1 MQRLLL
7 ILIYKGLMPLL
18 LRLVG
23 VKTLRKTNFKEV
35 KQFIIVANHNSH
47 VDTMVLL
54 SSLPI
59 SHLMR
64 THPVATATYF
74 GKKKWLKLLSN
85 LFVNTVLIQRRE
97 EKTPETDQGKA
108 LERLMKKLE
117 QGHSLIFFPEG
128 SRGEPE
134 QMQTFR
140 KGIGV
145 LLQKFPQIPFIP
157 VYLKGMGKILPKGSL
172 LPVPYDAQ
180 VYFGEPTF
188 CQHNTVE
195 EIVAEVE
202 REIVALKNRLS

>member
-7 ILIYKGLMPLL
+7 IFIYKGLMPLL

-23 VKTLRKTNFKEV
+23 VKTIRRTNFKEA

-54 SSLPI
+54 SSLPM
-59 SHLMR
+59 SELKR

-74 GKKKWLKLLSN
+74 GKKKWLELLSN

-97 EKTPETDQGKA
+97 EKSPETDQGKA
-108 LERLMKKLE
+108 LEQLMKKLE

-134 QMQTFR
+134 QMQAFK

-145 LLQKFPQIPFIP
+145 LLQKFPHIPFIP
-157 VYLKGMGKILPKGSL
+157 VYLKGMGKILPKGSI

-180 VYFGEPTF
+180 VYFGDPTF

-202 REIVALKNRLS
+202 SAILVLKD

>member
-7 ILIYKGLMPLL
+7 IFIYKGLMPLL
-18 LRLVG
+18 LRIVG
-23 VKTLRKTNFKEV
+23 VKTLRKTNFKEI
-35 KQFIIVANHNSH
+35 KQFILVANHNSH

-54 SSLPI
+54 SSLPM
-59 SHLMR
+59 SQLKR

-74 GKKKWLKLLSN
+74 GKKKWLELLSN
-85 LFVNTVLIQRRE
+85 LFVNTVLIQRRD
-97 EKTPETDQGKA
+97 EKSPETDQGKA

-134 QMQTFR
+134 QMQAFK

-145 LLQKFPQIPFIP
+145 LLQKFPHIPFIP
-157 VYLKGMGKILPKGSL
+157 VYLKGMGKILPKGSI

-180 VYFGEPTF
+180 VYFGDPTF

-202 REIVALKNRLS
+202 SAILVLKD

>member
-1 MQRLLL
+1 
-7 ILIYKGLMPLL
+7 
-18 LRLVG
+18 
-23 VKTLRKTNFKEV
+23 
-35 KQFIIVANHNSH
+35 
-47 VDTMVLL
+47 MVLL

-59 SHLMR
+59 SQLKR

-74 GKKKWLKLLSN
+74 GKKKWLELLSN

-97 EKTPETDQGKA
+97 EKSPETDQGKA
-108 LERLMKKLE
+108 LEQLMKKLE

-134 QMQTFR
+134 QMQAFK

-145 LLQKFPQIPFIP
+145 LLQKFPHIPFIP
-157 VYLKGMGKILPKGSL
+157 VYLKGMGKILPKGSI

-188 CQHNTVE
+188 CQHKTVE

-202 REIVALKNRLS
+202 SAILALKD

>member
-1 MQRLLL
+1 
-7 ILIYKGLMPLL
+7 
-18 LRLVG
+18 VG
-23 VKTLRKTNFKEV
+23 VKTMRKPNFKEA

-59 SHLMR
+59 SQLKR

-74 GKKKWLKLLSN
+74 GKKKWLELLSN

-97 EKTPETDQGKA
+97 EKSPETDQGKA
-108 LERLMKKLE
+108 LEQLMKKLE

-134 QMQTFR
+134 QMQAFK

-145 LLQKFPQIPFIP
+145 LLQKFPHIPFIP
-157 VYLKGMGKILPKGSL
+157 VYLKGMGKILPKGSI

-180 VYFGEPTF
+180 VYFGDPTF

-202 REIVALKNRLS
+202 SAILALKD

>member
-7 ILIYKGLMPLL
+7 IFIYKGLMPLL

-23 VKTLRKTNFKEV
+23 VKTIRRTNFKEA

-59 SHLMR
+59 SQLKR

-74 GKKKWLKLLSN
+74 GKKKWLELLSN

-134 QMQTFR
+134 QMQAFK

-145 LLQKFPQIPFIP
+145 LLQKFPHIPFIP
-157 VYLKGMGKILPKGSL
+157 VYLKGMGKILPKGSI

-188 CQHNTVE
+188 CQHKTVE

-202 REIVALKNRLS
+202 SAILALKD

>member
-54 SSLPI
+54 SSLPT
-59 SHLMR
+59 SQLMR

-74 GKKKWLKLLSN
+74 GKKKWLELLSN

-134 QMQTFR
+134 QMQAFR

-180 VYFGEPTF
+180 VYFGDPTF

>member
-1 MQRLLL
+1 MQHLLL
-7 ILIYKGLMPLL
+7 IFIYKGLMPLL

-23 VKTLRKTNFKEV
+23 VKTMRKPNFKEA

-54 SSLPI
+54 SSLPM
-59 SHLMR
+59 SQLKR

-74 GKKKWLKLLSN
+74 GKKKWLELLSN

-97 EKTPETDQGKA
+97 EKSPETDQGKA
-108 LERLMKKLE
+108 LEQLMKKLE

-134 QMQTFR
+134 QMQAFK

-145 LLQKFPQIPFIP
+145 LLQKFPHIPFIP
-157 VYLKGMGKILPKGSL
+157 VYLKGMGKILPKGSI

-180 VYFGEPTF
+180 VYFGDPTF

-202 REIVALKNRLS
+202 SAILVLKD

>member
-7 ILIYKGLMPLL
+7 IFIYKGLMPLL

-23 VKTLRKTNFKEV
+23 VKTICRTNFKEA

-59 SHLMR
+59 SQLKR

-74 GKKKWLKLLSN
+74 GKKKWLELLSN

-97 EKTPETDQGKA
+97 EKSPETDQGKA
-108 LERLMKKLE
+108 LEQLMKKLE

-134 QMQTFR
+134 QMQAFR

-145 LLQKFPQIPFIP
+145 LLQKFPHIPFIP

-180 VYFGEPTF
+180 VYFGDPTF

-202 REIVALKNRLS
+202 SAILALKD

>member
-7 ILIYKGLMPLL
+7 IFIYKGLMPLL

-23 VKTLRKTNFKEV
+23 VKTIRRTNFKEA

-59 SHLMR
+59 SQLKR

-74 GKKKWLKLLSN
+74 GKKKWLELLSN

-134 QMQTFR
+134 QMQAFK

-145 LLQKFPQIPFIP
+145 LLQKFPHIPFIP
-157 VYLKGMGKILPKGSL
+157 VYLKGMGKILPKGSI

-202 REIVALKNRLS
+202 SAILALKD

>member
-1 MQRLLL
+1 
-7 ILIYKGLMPLL
+7 MPLL

-23 VKTLRKTNFKEV
+23 VKTIRRTNFKEA

-59 SHLMR
+59 SQLKR

-74 GKKKWLKLLSN
+74 GKKKWLELLSN

-97 EKTPETDQGKA
+97 EKSPETDQGKA
-108 LERLMKKLE
+108 LEQLMKKLE

-134 QMQTFR
+134 QMQAFR

-145 LLQKFPQIPFIP
+145 LLQKFPHIPFIP
-157 VYLKGMGKILPKGSL
+157 VYLQGMGKILPKGSL

-180 VYFGEPTF
+180 VYFGDPTF

-202 REIVALKNRLS
+202 SAILALKD

>member
-23 VKTLRKTNFKEV
+23 VKTLRKPNFKEV

-59 SHLMR
+59 SLLKR

-74 GKKKWLKLLSN
+74 GKKKWLELLSN
-85 LFVNTVLIQRRE
+85 LFVNTVLIKRRE
-97 EKTPETDQGKA
+97 EKTPETNQEKA

-117 QGHSLIFFPEG
+117 QGHSLILFPEG

-134 QMQTFR
+134 QMQAFR

-145 LLQKFPQIPFIP
+145 LLQKFPNIPFIP
-157 VYLKGMGKILPKGSL
+157 VYLKGMGKILPKGSI

-188 CQHNTVE
+188 CQHQTVE
-195 EIVAEVE
+195 GIVVEVE
-202 REIVALKNRLS
+202 SAIVALKNRLS

>member
-7 ILIYKGLMPLL
+7 IFIYKGLMPLL

-23 VKTLRKTNFKEV
+23 VKTIRRTNFKEA

-59 SHLMR
+59 SQLKR

-74 GKKKWLKLLSN
+74 GKKKWLELLSN

-97 EKTPETDQGKA
+97 EKSPETDQGKA
-108 LERLMKKLE
+108 LEQLMKKLE

-134 QMQTFR
+134 QMQAFK

-145 LLQKFPQIPFIP
+145 LLQKFPHIPFIP
-157 VYLKGMGKILPKGSL
+157 VYLKGMGKILPKGSI

-188 CQHNTVE
+188 CQHKTVE

-202 REIVALKNRLS
+202 SAILALKD

>member
-7 ILIYKGLMPLL
+7 IFIYKGLMPLL

-23 VKTLRKTNFKEV
+23 VKTIRRTNFKEA

-54 SSLPI
+54 SSLPM
-59 SHLMR
+59 SELKR

-74 GKKKWLKLLSN
+74 GKKKWLELLSN

-97 EKTPETDQGKA
+97 EKSPETDQGKA
-108 LERLMKKLE
+108 LEQLMKKLE

-134 QMQTFR
+134 QMQAFK

-145 LLQKFPQIPFIP
+145 LLQKFPHIPFIP
-157 VYLKGMGKILPKGSL
+157 VYLKGMGKILPKGSI

-180 VYFGEPTF
+180 VYFGDPTF

-202 REIVALKNRLS
+202 SAILALKD

>member
-7 ILIYKGLMPLL
+7 IFIYKGLMPLL

-23 VKTLRKTNFKEV
+23 VKTIRRTNFKEA

-59 SHLMR
+59 SQLKR

-74 GKKKWLKLLSN
+74 GKKKWLELLSN

-134 QMQTFR
+134 QMQAFK

-145 LLQKFPQIPFIP
+145 LLQKFPHIPFIP
-157 VYLKGMGKILPKGSL
+157 VYLKGMGKILPKGSI

-188 CQHNTVE
+188 CQHNTVK

-202 REIVALKNRLS
+202 SAILALKD

>member
-7 ILIYKGLMPLL
+7 IFIYKGLMPLL

-23 VKTLRKTNFKEV
+23 VKTMRKPNFKEV
-35 KQFIIVANHNSH
+35 KQFIIIANHNSH

-54 SSLPI
+54 SSLPL
-59 SHLMR
+59 SQLKR

-74 GKKKWLKLLSN
+74 GKKKWLELLSN
-85 LFVNTVLIQRRE
+85 LFVNTVLIQRRD
-97 EKTPETDQGKA
+97 EKSPETDQGKA

-134 QMQTFR
+134 QMQAFK

-145 LLQKFPQIPFIP
+145 LLQKFPHIPFIP

-180 VYFGEPTF
+180 VYFGEPTL

-202 REIVALKNRLS
+202 SAILVLKD

>member
-7 ILIYKGLMPLL
+7 IFIYKGLMPLL
-18 LRLVG
+18 LRIVG
-23 VKTLRKTNFKEV
+23 VKTLRKTNFKEI
-35 KQFIIVANHNSH
+35 KQFILVANHNSH

-54 SSLPI
+54 SSLPM
-59 SHLMR
+59 SQLKR

-74 GKKKWLKLLSN
+74 GKKKWLELLSN
-85 LFVNTVLIQRRE
+85 LFVNTVLIQRRD
-97 EKTPETDQGKA
+97 EKSPETDQGKA

-134 QMQTFR
+134 QMQAFK

-145 LLQKFPQIPFIP
+145 LLQKFPHIPFIP
-157 VYLKGMGKILPKGSL
+157 VYLKGMGKILPKGSI

-202 REIVALKNRLS
+202 SAILALKD

>member
-7 ILIYKGLMPLL
+7 IFIYKGLMPLL

-23 VKTLRKTNFKEV
+23 VKTLRRTNFKEA

-59 SHLMR
+59 SQLKR

-74 GKKKWLKLLSN
+74 GKKKWLELLSN

-134 QMQTFR
+134 QMQAFK

-145 LLQKFPQIPFIP
+145 LLQKFPRIPFIP
-157 VYLKGMGKILPKGSL
+157 VYLKGMGKILPKGSI

-188 CQHNTVE
+188 CQHKTVE
-195 EIVAEVE
+195 EMVAEVE
-202 REIVALKNRLS
+202 SAILALKD

>member
-7 ILIYKGLMPLL
+7 IIIYKGLMPLL

-59 SHLMR
+59 SQLMR

-74 GKKKWLKLLSN
+74 GKKKWLELLSN

-97 EKTPETDQGKA
+97 EKSPETDQGKA

-134 QMQTFR
+134 QMQAFK

-145 LLQKFPQIPFIP
+145 LLQKFPHIPFIP
-157 VYLKGMGKILPKGSL
+157 VYFKGMGKILPKGSL

-202 REIVALKNRLS
+202 RAILALKD

>member
-7 ILIYKGLMPLL
+7 IFIYKGLMPLL

-23 VKTLRKTNFKEV
+23 VKTLRRTNFKEA

-59 SHLMR
+59 SQLKR

-74 GKKKWLKLLSN
+74 GKKKWLELLSN

-134 QMQTFR
+134 QMQAFK

-145 LLQKFPQIPFIP
+145 LLQKFPHIPFIP
-157 VYLKGMGKILPKGSL
+157 VYLKGMGKILPKGSI

-188 CQHNTVE
+188 CQHKTVE
-195 EIVAEVE
+195 EMVAEVE
-202 REIVALKNRLS
+202 SAILALKD

>member
-7 ILIYKGLMPLL
+7 IFIYKGLMPLL
-18 LRLVG
+18 LRIVG
-23 VKTLRKTNFKEV
+23 VKTLRKTNFKEI

-59 SHLMR
+59 SQLKR

-74 GKKKWLKLLSN
+74 GKKKWLELLSN

-108 LERLMKKLE
+108 LEQLMKKLE

-134 QMQTFR
+134 QMQAFK

-145 LLQKFPQIPFIP
+145 LLQKFPHIPFIP
-157 VYLKGMGKILPKGSL
+157 VYLKGMGKILPKGSI

-188 CQHNTVE
+188 CQHKTVE

-202 REIVALKNRLS
+202 SAILALKD

>member
-7 ILIYKGLMPLL
+7 IFIYKGLMPLL

-23 VKTLRKTNFKEV
+23 VKTLRRTNFKEA

-59 SHLMR
+59 SQLKR

-74 GKKKWLKLLSN
+74 GKKKWLELLSN

-134 QMQTFR
+134 QMQAFK

-145 LLQKFPQIPFIP
+145 LLQKFPHIPFIP
-157 VYLKGMGKILPKGSL
+157 VYLKGMGKILPKGSI

-202 REIVALKNRLS
+202 SAILALKD

>member
-1 MQRLLL
+1 MRHLLL
-7 ILIYKGLMPLL
+7 IFIYKGLMPLL
-18 LRLVG
+18 LRIVG
-23 VKTLRKTNFKEV
+23 VKTLRKTNFKEI
-35 KQFIIVANHNSH
+35 KQFILVANHNSH

-54 SSLPI
+54 SSLPM
-59 SHLMR
+59 SQLKR

-74 GKKKWLKLLSN
+74 GKKKWLELLSN
-85 LFVNTVLIQRRE
+85 LFVNTVLIQRRD
-97 EKTPETDQGKA
+97 EKSPETDQGKA

-134 QMQTFR
+134 QMQAFK

-145 LLQKFPQIPFIP
+145 LLQKFPHIPFIP
-157 VYLKGMGKILPKGSL
+157 VYLKGMGKILPKGSI

-180 VYFGEPTF
+180 VYFGDPTF

-202 REIVALKNRLS
+202 SAILVLKD

>member
-7 ILIYKGLMPLL
+7 IFIYKGLMPLL

-23 VKTLRKTNFKEV
+23 VKTLRRTNFKEA

-59 SHLMR
+59 SQLKR

-74 GKKKWLKLLSN
+74 GKKKWLELLSN

-134 QMQTFR
+134 QMQAFK

-145 LLQKFPQIPFIP
+145 LLQKFPHIPFIP
-157 VYLKGMGKILPKGSL
+157 VYLKGMGKILPKGSI

-188 CQHNTVE
+188 CQHNTVK

-202 REIVALKNRLS
+202 SAILALKD

>member
-7 ILIYKGLMPLL
+7 IIIYKGLMPLL

-23 VKTLRKTNFKEV
+23 VKSLRKPNFKKA

-59 SHLMR
+59 SQLKR

-74 GKKKWLKLLSN
+74 GKKKWLELLSN

-97 EKTPETDQGKA
+97 EKSPETDQGKA
-108 LERLMKKLE
+108 LEQLMKKLE

-134 QMQTFR
+134 QMQAFR

-145 LLQKFPQIPFIP
+145 LLQKFPHIPFIP
-157 VYLKGMGKILPKGSL
+157 VYLQGMGKILPKGSL

-180 VYFGEPTF
+180 VYFGDPTF

-202 REIVALKNRLS
+202 SAILALKD

>member
-54 SSLPI
+54 SSLPT
-59 SHLMR
+59 SQLMR

-74 GKKKWLKLLSN
+74 GKKKWLELLSN

-117 QGHSLIFFPEG
+117 QRHSLIFFPEG

-134 QMQTFR
+134 QMQAFR

-157 VYLKGMGKILPKGSL
+157 VYLQGMGKILPKGSL

-180 VYFGEPTF
+180 VYFGDPTF

>member
-7 ILIYKGLMPLL
+7 IFIYKGLMPLL

-23 VKTLRKTNFKEV
+23 VKTLRRTNFKEA

-59 SHLMR
+59 SQLKR

-74 GKKKWLKLLSN
+74 GKKKWLELLSN

-134 QMQTFR
+134 QMQAFK

-145 LLQKFPQIPFIP
+145 LLQKFPHIPFIP
-157 VYLKGMGKILPKGSL
+157 VYLKGMGKILPKGSI

-188 CQHNTVE
+188 CQHKTVE
-195 EIVAEVE
+195 EIVSELE
-202 REIVALKNRLS
+202 RAILALKD

>member
-7 ILIYKGLMPLL
+7 IFIYKGLMPLL

-23 VKTLRKTNFKEV
+23 VKTLRRTNFKEA

-59 SHLMR
+59 SQLKR

-74 GKKKWLKLLSN
+74 GKKKWLELLSN

-134 QMQTFR
+134 QMQAFK

-145 LLQKFPQIPFIP
+145 LLQKFPHIPFIP
-157 VYLKGMGKILPKGSL
+157 VYLKGMGKILPKGSI

-180 VYFGEPTF
+180 VYSGEPTF
-188 CQHNTVE
+188 CQHKTVE

-202 REIVALKNRLS
+202 SAILALKD

>member
-7 ILIYKGLMPLL
+7 IFIYKGLMPLL

-23 VKTLRKTNFKEV
+23 VKTIRRTNFKEA

-59 SHLMR
+59 SQLKR

-74 GKKKWLKLLSN
+74 GKKKWLELLSN

-97 EKTPETDQGKA
+97 EKSPETDQGKA
-108 LERLMKKLE
+108 LEQLMKKLE

-134 QMQTFR
+134 QMQAFK

-145 LLQKFPQIPFIP
+145 LLQKFPHIPFIP
-157 VYLKGMGKILPKGSL
+157 VYLKGMGKILPKGSI

-180 VYFGEPTF
+180 VYFGDPTF

-202 REIVALKNRLS
+202 SAILVLKD